1 MAAAV
6 MSDCAT
12 YKVVVR
18 ARRRTPMI
26 AQRAMQGSHVFPNRI
41 HHAFSAKMR
50 TVNTARTRALSRI
63 LYIAPQQQVENGQ
76 TIANTYPGGCAG
88 AGGHALSREDPT
100 TAIVSKETAFVT
112 VSTAMAGVA
121 FHQAVENGW
130 ESQVSTRLYRMI

>member
-1 MAAAV
+1 
-6 MSDCAT
+6 
-12 YKVVVR
+12 
-18 ARRRTPMI
+18 MI
-26 AQRAMQGSHVFPNRI
+26 AQRANARLTRVSKPNPPCI
-41 HHAFSAKMR
+41 QCQDENSQHS
-50 TVNTARTRALSRI
+50 RTRALSRI
-63 LYIAPQQQVENGQ
+63 LRTLRPQQQVENGQ